1 MSWMMGTSIMIV
13 MTLHRK
19 IICRQPRLV
28 KALLGGDSSSST
40 STNKTM
46 RHRNNSSF
54 AINSPPPSSSSSYSS
69 FQAQHTS
76 NRAPIEKA
84 WDILNDSDQVLNA
97 NALSA
102 YLSSLG
108 VFCADDLEF
117 LSRDTIERSLES
129 CWRQEAQEGF
139 KYFDSI
145 T

>member
-1 MSWMMGTSIMIV
+1 MQTTPIGESS
-13 MTLHRK
+13 
-19 IICRQPRLV
+19 
-28 KALLGGDSSSST
+28 GGDSSSST
-40 STNKTM
+40 STNKSM

-54 AINSPPPSSSSSYSS
+54 AINSPPPSSSSSSS
-69 FQAQHTS
+69 FQAHTS

-117 LSRDTIERSLES
+117 IHSDNLEILARDHLKIVGGKKLKKALNTLI
-129 CWRQEAQEGF
+129 A
-139 KYFDSI
+139 
-145 T
+145 